1 MSLMSKA
8 AVLDGPNGTFQVQEG
23 PVPDPDRYGFV
34 LQQELCGICGTDAH
48 VYQGH
53 FPGLKYP
60 LVLGH
65 ECVGRVYAL
74 GSELKTDVTG
84 RPLKEG
90 DRVYLVPAITCGTCY
105 YCTVVREEGLCPS
118 SRGYGF
124 RPLPDLPIEVQGGY
138 AEYLWITPRAS
149 FLQLNASAEGASILE
164 PLTVGLNQ
172 VSRVHFQ
179 PGDTAVVQGAGAI
192 GLLTMVAARE
202 SGASRVIVVGA
213 PTSRLALAREF
224 GADET
229 INIEEITDSRER
241 SSRVRKMST
250 HGYGA
255 DVVFEC
261 TGVPAAISEGIA
273 MLRRG
278 GTYVVAGHFTNA
290 GEIAMNPFTNFT
302 RKQIRL
308 LGVWGSTRADF
319 VRGRSIVEAGKY
331 PFERLVS
338 HQLPLDRA
346 IDGIRAM
353 SGGYRLNGEEVRKIA
368 IASGAATDRP

>member
-1 MSLMSKA
+1 MAMTSRA
-8 AVLDGPNGTFQVQEG
+8 AVLDQPNGTFQVQAG
-23 PVPDPDRYGFV
+23 VVPDPDPRGFI

-53 FPGLKYP
+53 FPGLQYP

-65 ECVGRVYAL
+65 ECVGRVAQL
-74 GSELKTDVTG
+74 GSGLKTDITG
-84 RPLKEG
+84 RPLQEG
-90 DRVYLVPAITCGTCY
+90 DRVYLVPAINCGNCY
-105 YCTVVREEGLCPS
+105 YCAVVREEALCPS

-124 RPLPDLPIEVQGGY
+124 RPLPELPIEVQGGY
-138 AEYLWITPRAS
+138 ADYLWIAPNAS
-149 FLQLNASAEGASILE
+149 FLKVDAAPAAASILE

-202 SGASRVIVVGA
+202 SGASRVIVIGA
-213 PTSRLALAREF
+213 PATRLALATEF
-224 GADET
+224 GADAT
-229 INIEEITDSRER
+229 INIEEITDPRER
-241 SSRVRKMST
+241 SRRVRQLST

-261 TGVPAAISEGIA
+261 TGFPAAIGEGIS
-273 MLRRG
+273 LVRRG
-278 GTYVVAGHFTNA
+278 GTYVVAGHFTNM
-290 GEIAMNPFTNFT
+290 GEIPLNPFSDFT

-338 HQLPLDRA
+338 HQLPLDRV
-346 IDGIRAM
+346 IEGIRAM
-353 SGGYRLNGEEVRKIA
+353 SGSYRLNGEEVRKVA
-368 IASGAATDRP
+368 IASGAAG

>member
-1 MSLMSKA
+1 MALTSRA
-8 AVLDGPNGTFQVQEG
+8 AVLDGPNGTFQVQAG
-23 PVPDPDRYGFV
+23 PVPDPAPGGFL

-74 GSELKTDVTG
+74 GSEVQTDVTG
-84 RPLKEG
+84 RSLQEG
-90 DRVYLVPAITCGTCY
+90 DRVYLVPAITCGNCF
-105 YCTVVREEGLCPS
+105 YCAVVREEGLCPS

-124 RPLPDLPIEVQGGY
+124 RPLPNLPIEVQGGY
-138 AEYLWITPRAS
+138 AEYLWVTPGAAY
-149 FLQLNASAEGASILE
+149 LKIDAPAAAASILE

-179 PGDTAVVQGAGAI
+179 PGDLAVVQGAGAI

-202 SGASRVIVVGA
+202 SGASRVVVIGA
-213 PTSRLALAREF
+213 PASRLALAQEF

-229 INIEEITDSRER
+229 LNIEEVTDPRER
-241 SSRVRKMST
+241 ASRVRKLSS
-250 HGYGA
+250 HGFGA

-261 TGVPAAISEGIA
+261 TGFPAAIKEGIS
-273 MLRRG
+273 MVRRG

-290 GEIAMNPFTNFT
+290 GDIPMNPFTDFT

-319 VRGRSIVEAGKY
+319 VRGRSIVEAGRY

-338 HQLPLDRA
+338 HQLPLERV
-346 IDGIRAM
+346 IEGIQAM
-353 SGGYRLNGEEVRKIA
+353 SGGYRLNGQEVRKIA
-368 IASGAATDRP
+368 IVGGAAR

>member
-1 MSLMSKA
+1 MALLSQA
-8 AVLDGPNGTFQVQEG
+8 AVLDGPNGAFTVQEG
-23 PVPDPDRYGFV
+23 PVPDPAPNGFI
-34 LQQELCGICGTDAH
+34 LRQELCGICGTDAH

-65 ECVGRVYAL
+65 ECVGIVERL
-74 GSELKTDVTG
+74 GSGLKADVTG
-84 RPLKEG
+84 RPLQEG
-90 DRVYLVPAITCGTCY
+90 DRVYLVPAMTCGNCY
-105 YCTVVREEGLCPS
+105 FCAVVHEEGLCPS

-138 AEYLWITPRAS
+138 AQYLWITPAAS
-149 FLQLNASAEGASILE
+149 FLKIDAPAPAASILE

-213 PTSRLALAREF
+213 PASRLALAKEY
-224 GADET
+224 GADEV
-229 INIEEITDSRER
+229 INIEEVTDPRER
-241 SSRVRKMST
+241 SSRIRKLSS
-250 HGYGA
+250 HGFGA

-261 TGVPAAISEGIA
+261 TGFPAAIGEGIS
-273 MLRRG
+273 LVRRG
-278 GTYVVAGHFTNA
+278 GTYVVAGHFTNM
-290 GEIAMNPFTNFT
+290 GEIPMNPFTDFT

-308 LGVWGSTRADF
+308 LGVWGSTRGDF
-319 VRGRSIVEAGKY
+319 VRGRSIVESGKY

-338 HQLPLDRA
+338 HQLPLDRV
-346 IDGIRAM
+346 IEGIRAM

-368 IASGAATDRP
+368 IAGGAG

>member
-1 MSLMSKA
+1 MPLTSRA
-8 AVLDGPNGTFQVQEG
+8 AILDGPNGTFTVGEG
-23 PVPDPDRYGFV
+23 PVPDPAPAGFI
-34 LQQELCGICGTDAH
+34 LRQELCGICGTDAH

-65 ECVGRVYAL
+65 ECVGTVQAL
-74 GSELKTDVTG
+74 GSDLKTDSTG
-84 RPLKEG
+84 RPLAEG
-90 DRVYLVPAITCGTCY
+90 DRVYLVPAITCGNCY
-105 YCTVVREEGLCPS
+105 YCAVVREEGLCPS

-138 AEYLWITPRAS
+138 AEYLWITPGAAFLKIDAPPVAAS
-149 FLQLNASAEGASILE
+149 VLE

-192 GLLTMVAARE
+192 GLLTLVAARE

-213 PTSRLALAREF
+213 PAARLELAKEF

-229 INIEEITDSRER
+229 INIEEVTDPRER
-241 SSRVRKMST
+241 SSRVRRLST
-250 HGYGA
+250 HGFGA

-261 TGVPAAISEGIA
+261 TGFPAAISEGVS

-278 GTYVVAGHFTNA
+278 GTYVVAGHFTNM
-290 GEIAMNPFTNFT
+290 GDIPMNPFTDFT

-319 VRGRSIVEAGKY
+319 VRGRSIIEAGRY
-331 PFERLVS
+331 PLERLVS
-338 HQLPLDRA
+338 HQLPLDRV
-346 IDGIRAM
+346 IDGMRAL
-353 SGGYRLNGEEVRKIA
+353 SGTYRLNGEEVRKIA
-368 IASGAATDRP
+368 IVANPQ